1 MISALL
7 LSASLWIA
15 GQEAG
20 ARSDAQAAIVPVE
33 AIADD
38 VARDLAW
45 VIGAHAA
52 DLYSTAWALHRG
64 QGSVVEGNPLGPTPE
79 ARIALKVA
87 YTATTGLVMWKLR
100 RDGHGRAA
108 SILRWAYVA
117 IAAGLTINNSYLAV
131 KAK

>member
-1 MISALL
+1 
-7 LSASLWIA
+7 
-15 GQEAG
+15 
-20 ARSDAQAAIVPVE
+20 VE

-52 DLYSTAWALHRG
+52 DLYSTAWAIHRG
-64 QGSVVEGNPLGPTPE
+64 QGSIKEGNPLGPTPE